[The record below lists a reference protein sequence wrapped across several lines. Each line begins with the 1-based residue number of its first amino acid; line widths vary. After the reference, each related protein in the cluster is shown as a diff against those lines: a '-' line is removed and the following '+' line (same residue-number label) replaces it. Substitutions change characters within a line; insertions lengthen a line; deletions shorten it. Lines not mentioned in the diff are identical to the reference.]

1 MSDFKNRQSAEI
13 LNSIYRNAEMAYES
27 TGDIMKRCRN
37 TKFYGELAA
46 ERERYKNVAR
56 QTRTELSRRGETPK
70 SVPPYA
76 KTMAKMS
83 IAMQTANNKSSAN
96 LAKIMVRGT
105 TMGIIDMQHAVTRSH
120 AAEQSIRDDSEEL
133 LRREQAFCDHL
144 KRYL

>member
-37 TKFYGELAA
+37 TKVYGELAA
-46 ERERYKNVAR
+46 ERERYKNVA
-56 QTRTELSRRGETPK
+56 QQACTELSRRGETPK
-70 SVPPYA
+70 PAPPYVKA
-76 KTMAKMS
+76 MAKMG
-83 IAMQTANNKSSAN
+83 IAMQTASNRSSAN

-105 TMGIIDMQHAVTRSH
+105 TMGIIDMQHAVNRSH
-120 AAEQSIRDDSEEL
+120 AAEQRIRGDSEEL
-133 LRREQAFCDHL
+133 LRREQQFCDNL